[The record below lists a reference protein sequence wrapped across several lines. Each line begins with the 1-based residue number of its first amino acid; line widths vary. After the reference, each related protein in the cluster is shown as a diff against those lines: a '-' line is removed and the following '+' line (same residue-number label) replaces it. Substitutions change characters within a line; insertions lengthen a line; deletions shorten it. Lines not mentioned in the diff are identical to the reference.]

1 MTEIN
6 MQCLIVKVVSRVK
19 PWRFPI
25 KSKVYRLKARNASL
39 FKETESK
46 EVANTIINNLDK
58 SFQSKY
64 RTIFTAQ
71 MKKILKSCPKES
83 KHSVAKSITKDIEEQ
98 GREAAVERWVL
109 KRNQFGSEINSIN
122 QI

>member
-1 MTEIN
+1 MKIA
-6 MQCLIVKVVSRVK
+6 LSKS
-19 PWRFPI
+19 PI
-25 KSKVYRLKARNASL
+25 KSKVYRSKARNAGL
-39 FKETESK
+39 FKEIEWK

-64 RTIFTAQ
+64 RATFTAQ
-71 MKKILKSCPKES
+71 MRKILTSTPKES
-83 KHSVAKSITKDIEEQ
+83 KHSIAKSITKDIEEQ

-109 KRNQFGSEINSIN
+109 KRNQFSSEINSIN